1 MLEYEIK
8 RLPDGQLLSFVK
20 DKSNAVAVRKNN
32 KEITLK
38 LGRGG
43 QLFGISVHSS
53 YNIVNNASILARE
66 SPKKDCSFVQNE
78 RFIQQLFIHVKKFIN
93 IPI

>member
-1 MLEYEIK
+1 VLEYEIK

-66 SPKKDCSFVQNE
+66 SPKKIVL
-78 RFIQQLFIHVKKFIN
+78 LFRMKDLYNNCLSMLKN
-93 IPI
+93 L

>member
-1 MLEYEIK
+1 VLEYEIK

-43 QLFGISVHSS
+43 QLFGISAHSS

-66 SPKKDCSFVQNE
+66 SPKKIVL
-78 RFIQQLFIHVKKFIN
+78 LFRMKDLYNNCLSMLKN
-93 IPI
+93 L

>member
-66 SPKKDCSFVQNE
+66 SPKKIVL
-78 RFIQQLFIHVKKFIN
+78 LFRMKDLYNNCLSMLKN
-93 IPI
+93 L